1 MLFRCTMSVI
11 AKLKTKYLRVRQRGG
26 DEFEQAVFRILILLL
41 FSSYLF
47 IDDLWD
53 NEIGRHGSAL
63 LLAGLYFLSSTA
75 IIIAIHRKPRRSPVR
90 HSLAMAS
97 DVAVTTGCMY
107 LSGASG
113 SAFYGVYLWICIGN
127 GFRYGVPYLFLCMV
141 LNLIGFGTLFAV
153 SDYWSANPSLSIGL
167 LIGLVILPVFSSVL
181 VRRLSEAVRRA
192 EEANQAKSQFVAN
205 ISHELRTPL
214 NGVVGM
220 SHLLMNTGLSSVQ
233 KEYIRTIL
241 SSSSTL
247 LSLIDNILDISK
259 IEAGKVE
266 LESKDFDLYALLHDV
281 HAMFASQAHSRGLR
295 LMLHVDPAT
304 PCRLRGDANHIRQVL
319 VNLVG
324 NAVKFTEQGYID
336 VRLSPVMAGS
346 LPARVRFEV
355 RDTGIGIPAHALK
368 TIFEMFTQADA
379 STTRRFGGSGLGT
392 TIAKQLVEL
401 MGGSIDVR
409 STEGKGTTFWFELPY
424 TPPMAPESHM
434 RKHVRLL
441 VIGVDAS
448 RALPLPLPQ
457 TIDLETTTVGTSAQA
472 FAAMVNAANSESPF
486 HAVLVQHETADL
498 DPIDFIS
505 VVAKD
510 AQLAHV
516 TPILFRRP
524 NDARAVESYETA
536 GYAFVVDHKTSA
548 ATLHNVFHFAA
559 AHRVADNT
567 KQHWSR
573 STDEPLRIL
582 VAEDNPTN
590 QLVIRS
596 VLETAGHRPT
606 LVNDGEEALDALETG
621 EYDLVILDMHM
632 PKTSGLDVLKFAKW
646 TLPAN
651 RMIPFVILTANATKE
666 ALEECRAAGASAFIT
681 KPVEPRRLLDEIA
694 ALANQRK
701 YPGLEAAPSETASLD
716 PAADEANVD
725 LIDTNRL
732 RDLNAH
738 GSDLVSKALKA
749 FENDADM
756 LIQKIRAALKEGRGA
771 DYRTSVHAFKGCC
784 ATVGARRLAKLC
796 QWLEALDDAQL
807 QLQQTRLLGDL
818 TRTYLATRSAFSV
831 YLSNQNRIS
840 ALSPLRFR
848 R

>member
-1 MLFRCTMSVI
+1 MRYLTSFFRRLKSV
-11 AKLKTKYLRVRQRGG
+11 YLQGRRQSG
-26 DEFEQAVFRILILLL
+26 DEFEQAAFRILIVLI
-41 FSSYLF
+41 FSSYLV
-47 IDDLWD
+47 IDGVWTDGSLSSH
-53 NEIGRHGSAL
+53 RSAL
-63 LLAGLYFLSSTA
+63 ILSGSYLLSSLALIVA
-75 IIIAIHRKPRRSPVR
+75 ILRSPTRSPVR
-90 HSLAMAS
+90 HTIAMTT
-97 DVAVTTGCMY
+97 DVSVTTGCMY
-107 LSGASG
+107 LAGSSG
-113 SAFYGVYLWICIGN
+113 SALYIIYLWISIGN
-127 GFRYGVPYLFLCMV
+127 GFRYGLPYLFLCTV
-141 LNLIGFGTLFAV
+141 LNVIGFTILFYV
-153 SDYWSANPSLSIGL
+153 SDYWHQNVSLSVGL
-167 LIGLVILPVFSSVL
+167 LIGLIILPLFSSVL
-181 VRRLSEAVRRA
+181 VRRLSQAVRRA

-220 SHLLMNTGLSSVQ
+220 SHLLMNTNLSSVQ

-259 IEAGKVE
+259 IEAGKIE
-266 LESKDFDLYALLHDV
+266 LESKDFDLYMLLRDV
-281 HAMFASQAHSRGLR
+281 HSMFVPQARNRGVR

-304 PCRLRGDANHIRQVL
+304 PPRLHGDADHIRQIL
-319 VNLVG
+319 VNLIG

-336 VRLSPVMAGS
+336 IRMSPVTADTIP
-346 LPARVRFEV
+346 LRLRFEV
-355 RDTGIGIPAHALK
+355 RDTGIGIPANALG

-392 TIAKQLVEL
+392 TIAKQLVEA

-424 TPPMAPESHM
+424 KPPMTPAIGARE
-434 RKHVRLL
+434 HVRLL
-441 VIGVDAS
+441 IVGTSDN
-448 RALPLPLPQ
+448 RALPLALPQ
-457 TIDLETTTVGTSAQA
+457 TISLETTTVGTSAQA

-756 LIQKIRAALKEGRGA
+756 LIQKIHAALKEGRGA

>member
-1 MLFRCTMSVI
+1 MSVI
-11 AKLKTKYLRVRQRGG
+11 AKLKTDYLRVRQRGG

-41 FSSYLF
+41 FSSYLLL
-47 IDDLWD
+47 DDLRD
-53 NEIGRHGSAL
+53 NAIGRHSSAL
-63 LLAGLYFLSSTA
+63 ILAGLYFLSSMA
-75 IIIAIHRKPRRSPVR
+75 IIIAIYRSPRRSPLR

-141 LNLIGFGTLFAV
+141 LNLIGFGTLFAI
-153 SDYWSANPSLSIGL
+153 SDYWSSNPSLSIGL
-167 LIGLVILPVFSSVL
+167 LIGLIILPVFSSVL
-181 VRRLSEAVRRA
+181 VRRLSQAVRRA

-241 SSSSTL
+241 SSSGTL

-259 IEAGKVE
+259 IEAGKVAQE
-266 LESKDFDLYALLHDV
+266 TKDFDLYALLHDV

-304 PCRLRGDANHIRQVL
+304 PFRFRGDADHIRQVL

-324 NAVKFTEQGYID
+324 NAIKFTEQGYID
-336 VRLSPVMAGS
+336 VRLSPVLAGG
-346 LPARVRFEV
+346 LPTRIRFEV
-355 RDTGIGIPAHALK
+355 RDTGIGIPAHAIN

-401 MGGSIDVR
+401 MGGSINVR

-424 TPPMAPESHM
+424 TPPLTPAPYARENA
-434 RKHVRLL
+434 RLL
-441 VIGVDAS
+441 MIGLDDKRS
-448 RALPLPLPQ
+448 LPLALPQ
-457 TIDLETTTVGTSAQA
+457 TMALEITTAGTSAQA

-486 HAVLVQHETADL
+486 HAVLIDHATADL

-505 VVAKD
+505 VITKD

-516 TPILFRRP
+516 TPILIRHN
-524 NDARAVESYETA
+524 NDTRAIESYELA
-536 GYAFVVDHKTSA
+536 GYAFVVDRRTSA
-548 ATLHNVFHFAA
+548 ATLHNVLHFAA
-559 AHRVADNT
+559 ARRASDNAR
-567 KQHWSR
+567 QAWAGP
-573 STDEPLRIL
+573 TDRPLRIL

-596 VLETAGHRPT
+596 VLESAGHRPT
-606 LVNDGEEALDALETG
+606 VVNDGEEALDALEAG
-621 EYDLVILDMHM
+621 EYDLAILDMHM

-646 TLPAN
+646 TLAAN
-651 RMIPFVILTANATKE
+651 RMIPFMILTANATKE

-694 ALANQRK
+694 ALANHQDRDK
-701 YPGLEAAPSETASLD
+701 TVAKSDAAWTGAV
-716 PAADEANVD
+716 AADTD
-725 LIDTNRL
+725 MDFIDTKRL
-732 RDLNAH
+732 RDLSAH
-738 GSDLVSKALKA
+738 GADLVSKALKA
-749 FENDADM
+749 FENDADA
-756 LIQKIRAALKEGRGA
+756 LIQRIHAAMKAGRGA
-771 DYRTSVHAFKGCC
+771 DFRTSVHAFKGCC
-784 ATVGARRLAKLC
+784 GTVGAQRLATLC
-796 QWLEALDDAQL
+796 QSLETLDDGEL

-818 TRTYLATRSAFSV
+818 TRTYLATRSAFSA
-831 YLSNQNRIS
+831 YIANQNRIA
-840 ALSPLRFR
+840 ALPPVRHR

>member
-1 MLFRCTMSVI
+1 MSVI
-11 AKLKTKYLRVRQRGG
+11 AQLKTNYLKARQRGG

-41 FSSYLF
+41 FSSYLLL
-47 IDDLWD
+47 DDLRD
-53 NEIGRHGSAL
+53 NAIGRHSSAL
-63 LLAGLYFLSSTA
+63 ILAGLYFLSSMA
-75 IIIAIHRKPRRSPVR
+75 IIIAIYRSPRRSPIR

-141 LNLIGFGTLFAV
+141 LNLIGFGTLFVV
-153 SDYWSANPSLSIGL
+153 SDYWSSNPSLSIGL
-167 LIGLVILPVFSSVL
+167 FIGLIILPVFSSVL
-181 VRRLSEAVRRA
+181 VRRLSQAVRRA

-233 KEYIRTIL
+233 KQYIRTIL
-241 SSSSTL
+241 SSSGTL

-266 LESKDFDLYALLHDV
+266 VESKDFDLYALLHDV
-281 HAMFASQAHSRGLR
+281 HAMFASHAHNRGLR
-295 LMLHVDPAT
+295 LMLHVDPTA
-304 PCRLRGDANHIRQVL
+304 PYRLCGDADHIRQVL

-324 NAVKFTEQGYID
+324 NAIKFTEQGYID
-336 VRLSPVMAGS
+336 IRLAAVMAGA
-346 LPARVRFEV
+346 LPTRLRFEV
-355 RDTGIGIPAHALK
+355 RDTGIGIPAHALS
-368 TIFEMFTQADA
+368 TIFDMFTQADA

-401 MGGSIDVR
+401 MGGSIGVR

-424 TPPMAPESHM
+424 TPPLAPASQTRESA
-434 RKHVRLL
+434 RLL
-441 VIGVDAS
+441 VVGVNDV
-448 RALPLPLPQ
+448 RALPLVLPQ
-457 TIDLETTTVGTSAQA
+457 TLALETTTAPTSAQA
-472 FAAMVNAANSESPF
+472 FAAMINAANGESPF
-486 HAVLVQHETADL
+486 HAVLVDHATADL
-498 DPIDFIS
+498 DPIDFIA
-505 VVAKD
+505 VLAKD
-510 AQLAHV
+510 PQLAHV
-516 TPILFRRP
+516 TPILIRRH
-524 NDARAVESYETA
+524 NDTRAIDSYEMA
-536 GYAFVVDHKTSA
+536 GYAFVIDRRTSA

-559 AHRVADNT
+559 AHRVSDSPTQPWTGPAD
-567 KQHWSR
+567 Q
-573 STDEPLRIL
+573 PLRIL

-621 EYDLVILDMHM
+621 EYDLAILDMHM

-651 RMIPFVILTANATKE
+651 RMIPFMILTANATKE

-681 KPVEPRRLLDEIA
+681 KPVEPRRLLGEIA
-694 ALANQRK
+694 ALANQR
-701 YPGLEAAPSETASLD
+701 GRSGNETANSD
-716 PAADEANVD
+716 ATKAEPVADDASIE

-732 RDLNAH
+732 RDLSAH
-738 GSDLVSKALKA
+738 GSDLVAKALKA
-749 FENDADM
+749 FENDADA
-756 LIQKIRAALKEGRGA
+756 LIQRIHAAMKAGRGI
-771 DYRTSVHAFKGCC
+771 DFRTSVHAFKGCC
-784 ATVGARRLAKLC
+784 GTVGAQRLAKLC
-796 QWLEALDDAQL
+796 QSLELLDDGQL

-818 TRTYLATRSAFSV
+818 TRTYLATRSAFST
-831 YLSNQNRIS
+831 YLAGEGRKSVV
-840 ALSPLRFR
+840 SPLRQR

>member
-1 MLFRCTMSVI
+1 MSVI
-11 AKLKTKYLRVRQRGG
+11 NKLKTNYLQVRQRGG

-41 FSSYLF
+41 FSSYLLF
-47 IDDLWD
+47 DDLWD
-53 NEIGRHGSAL
+53 DAIGRHSAAL
-63 LLAGLYFLSSTA
+63 TLAGLYFLSSMA
-75 IIIAIHRKPRRSPVR
+75 IIVAIYRSPRRSPLR

-141 LNLIGFGTLFAV
+141 LNLIGFGTLFAI
-153 SDYWSANPSLSIGL
+153 SDYWSSNPSLSIGL
-167 LIGLVILPVFSSVL
+167 LIGLIILPVFSSVL
-181 VRRLSEAVRRA
+181 VRRLSQAVRRA

-241 SSSSTL
+241 SSSGAL

-266 LESKDFDLYALLHDV
+266 LETKDFDLYALVHDI

-304 PCRLRGDANHIRQVL
+304 PYRLRGDADHIRQVL

-324 NAVKFTEQGYID
+324 NAIKFTEQGYID
-336 VRLSPVMAGS
+336 VRLSPVFAGD
-346 LPARVRFEV
+346 LPTRVRFEV
-355 RDTGIGIPAHALK
+355 RDTGIGIPAHALN

-401 MGGSIDVR
+401 MGGSISVR

-424 TPPMAPESHM
+424 TPPLTPAPYVRENA
-434 RKHVRLL
+434 RLL
-441 VIGVDAS
+441 VIGVNDK
-448 RALPLPLPQ
+448 RALPLALPQ
-457 TIDLETTTVGTSAQA
+457 TIAVEITTAGTSAQG
-472 FAAMVNAANSESPF
+472 FAAMVNAAASESPF
-486 HAVLVQHETADL
+486 HAVLVDHDTADL
-498 DPIDFIS
+498 DPMDFVSI
-505 VVAKD
+505 VTKD
-510 AQLAHV
+510 PQLVHV
-516 TPILFRRP
+516 TPILIRRH
-524 NDARAVESYETA
+524 NDTRAVESYEMA
-536 GYAFVVDHKTSA
+536 GYAFVIDRKTSA
-548 ATLHNVFHFAA
+548 ATLHNIFHFAA
-559 AHRVADNT
+559 AHRVSDNV
-567 KQHWSR
+567 KQPWAGP
-573 STDEPLRIL
+573 TDRPLRIL

-606 LVNDGEEALDALETG
+606 LVNDGEEALDALEAG
-621 EYDLVILDMHM
+621 EYDLAILDMHM
-632 PKTSGLDVLKFAKW
+632 PKTSGLDVLKYAKW

-681 KPVEPRRLLDEIA
+681 KPVEPRRLLNEIA
-694 ALANQRK
+694 ALANQQRHSV
-701 YPGLEAAPSETASLD
+701 GDETLASSEAMKTEAVIGD
-716 PAADEANVD
+716 ADVEC
-725 LIDTNRL
+725 IDTNRL
-732 RDLNAH
+732 RDLSAH
-738 GSDLVSKALKA
+738 GTDLVSKALKA
-749 FENDADM
+749 FESDADA
-756 LIQKIRAALKEGRGA
+756 LIQRIHAAMKSGRGA
-771 DYRTSVHAFKGCC
+771 DFRTSVHAFKGCC
-784 ATVGARRLAKLC
+784 GTVGAQRLAKLC
-796 QWLEALDDAQL
+796 QSLEALDDGQL
-807 QLQQTRLLGDL
+807 QLQQTRLLGEL
-818 TRTYLATRSAFSV
+818 TRTYLATRSAFSN
-831 YLSNQNRIS
+831 YIANQNRVA
-840 ALSPLRFR
+840 ALPPVRYR

>member
-1 MLFRCTMSVI
+1 M
-11 AKLKTKYLRVRQRGG
+11 
-26 DEFEQAVFRILILLL
+26 
-41 FSSYLF
+41 
-47 IDDLWD
+47 
-53 NEIGRHGSAL
+53 RHT
-63 LLAGLYFLSSTA
+63 F
-75 IIIAIHRKPRRSPVR
+75 
-90 HSLAMAS
+90 AMAT
-97 DVAVTTGCMY
+97 DMAATTACIH
-107 LSGASG
+107 LAGASG
-113 SAFYGVYLWICIGN
+113 SAFYAVYLWITIGN
-127 GFRYGVPYLFLCMV
+127 GFRYGLKYLYLCMG
-141 LNLIGFGTLFAV
+141 LNLLGFGSLIAF
-153 SDYWSANPSLSIGL
+153 SDYWRANLELSIGL
-167 LIGLVILPVFSSVL
+167 LIGLIILPLFFSLL
-181 VRRLSEAVRRA
+181 VRRLNQAIRRA

-220 SHLLMNTGLSSVQ
+220 SHLLMNTDLSSVQ

-266 LESKDFDLYALLHDV
+266 LESKDFDLYELLHDV
-281 HAMFASQAHSRGLR
+281 HSMFAPQARNRGVR
-295 LMLHVDPAT
+295 LMLHVDPTT
-304 PCRLRGDANHIRQVL
+304 PPRLHGDADHIRQIL
-319 VNLVG
+319 VNLIG

-336 VRLSPVMAGS
+336 IRLSPVIADKIPVR
-346 LPARVRFEV
+346 LRFEV
-355 RDTGIGIPAHALK
+355 RDTGIGIPAHALG

-392 TIAKQLVEL
+392 TIAKQLVEA

-424 TPPMAPESHM
+424 KPPMTPAIGE
-434 RKHVRLL
+434 REHVRLL
-441 VIGVDAS
+441 VVGHSDN
-448 RALPLPLPQ
+448 RALPLTLPQ
-457 TIDLETTTVGTSAQA
+457 TIDFEVTTGATSAQA
-472 FAAMVNAANSESPF
+472 FAAMVNAASGESPY
-486 HAVLVQHETADL
+486 HAVLVNHETADL
-498 DPIDFIS
+498 DPIDFVS
-505 VVAKD
+505 VIVKD
-510 AQLAHV
+510 AQLARV
-516 TPILFRRP
+516 TPILIRRH
-524 NDARAVESYETA
+524 NDTRAIDSYEIA
-536 GYAFVVDHKTSA
+536 GYAFVIDRKTSA

-559 AHRVADNT
+559 AHRVSDNT
-567 KQHWSR
+567 AERWTR
-573 STDEPLRIL
+573 SADEPLRIL

-621 EYDLVILDMHM
+621 EYDLAILDMHM

-701 YPGLEAAPSETASLD
+701 D
-716 PAADEANVD
+716 PDQQGFANEIAKIEPVAED
-725 LIDTNRL
+725 SSPELIDTNRL
-732 RDLNAH
+732 RDLSAH
-738 GSDLVSKALKA
+738 GSDLVAKALKA
-749 FENDADM
+749 FENDADA
-756 LIQKIRAALKEGRGA
+756 LIQKIHAALKEGRGN
-771 DYRTSVHAFKGCC
+771 DFRTFVHAFKGCC
-784 ATVGARRLAKLC
+784 ATVGAQRLAKLC
-796 QWLEALDDAQL
+796 HSLEALDDGQL
-807 QLQQTRLLGDL
+807 YLQQTRLLGDL
-818 TRTYLATRSAFSV
+818 TRIYLATRSAFSV

-840 ALSPLRFR
+840 AVSPLRFR

>member
-1 MLFRCTMSVI
+1 MLYLTSFVGRLKSV
-11 AKLKTKYLRVRQRGG
+11 YLRGRRQSG
-26 DEFEQAVFRILILLL
+26 DEFEQAAFRILIILI
-41 FSSYLF
+41 FSSYLL
-47 IDDLWD
+47 IDGIWTDGSLSSH
-53 NEIGRHGSAL
+53 RSAL
-63 LLAGLYFLSSTA
+63 ILSGSYLLSSLALIMA
-75 IIIAIHRKPRRSPVR
+75 ILRSPERSPIR
-90 HSLAMAS
+90 HTIAMAT
-97 DVAVTTGCMY
+97 DVGVTTGCMY
-107 LSGASG
+107 LAGSSG
-113 SAFYGVYLWICIGN
+113 SALYIIYLWICIGN
-127 GFRYGVPYLFLCMV
+127 GFRYGLPYLFLCTV
-141 LNLIGFGTLFAV
+141 LNIIGFSILFFI
-153 SDYWSANPSLSIGL
+153 SDYWHQNVSLSVGL
-167 LIGLVILPVFSSVL
+167 LIGLIILPLFSSVL
-181 VRRLSEAVRRA
+181 VRRLSQAVRRA

-220 SHLLMNTGLSSVQ
+220 SHLLMDTNLSSVQ
-233 KEYIRTIL
+233 KEYIRTIF

-266 LESKDFDLYALLHDV
+266 LQSKDFDLYMLLHDV
-281 HAMFASQAHSRGLR
+281 HSMFAPQARNRGVR
-295 LMLHVDPAT
+295 LMLHVDPTT
-304 PCRLRGDANHIRQVL
+304 PPRLYGDADHIRQIL
-319 VNLVG
+319 VNLIG

-336 VRLSPVMAGS
+336 IRLSPVIADNIPVR
-346 LPARVRFEV
+346 LRFEV
-355 RDTGIGIPAHALK
+355 RDTGIGIPPHALS

-392 TIAKQLVEL
+392 TIAKQLVET

-409 STEGKGTTFWFELPY
+409 STEGKGTIFWFELPY
-424 TPPMAPESHM
+424 KPPTTPMTGVRE
-434 RKHVRLL
+434 HVRLL
-441 VIGVDAS
+441 VVGVNGN
-448 RALPLPLPQ
+448 RALPLALPQ
-457 TIDLETTTVGTSAQA
+457 TIAFEMTAAGTSAQA
-472 FAAMVNAANSESPF
+472 FAAMVNAANGELPY
-486 HAVLVQHETADL
+486 HAVVVDHETADL

-505 VVAKD
+505 VMTKD
-510 AQLAHV
+510 GQLAQV
-516 TPILFRRP
+516 IPILIRRH
-524 NDARAVESYETA
+524 NDTRAIESYELA
-536 GYAFVVDHKTSA
+536 GYAFVIDSKTSA

-559 AHRVADNT
+559 ANRASDNT
-567 KQHWSR
+567 KQRWASP
-573 STDEPLRIL
+573 TDQPLRIL

-596 VLETAGHRPT
+596 VLETAGHRTT
-606 LVNDGEEALDALETG
+606 LVNDGEEALDALEAG
-621 EYDLVILDMHM
+621 EYDLATLDMHM

-694 ALANQRK
+694 ALANQRERS
-701 YPGLEAAPSETASLD
+701 GQETAAKNEITKTEPVAED
-716 PAADEANVD
+716 TNIE

-749 FENDADM
+749 FENDADV
-756 LIQKIRAALKEGRGA
+756 LIQKIHTAMKEGRGT
-771 DYRTSVHAFKGCC
+771 DFRTSVHAFKGCC
-784 ATVGARRLAKLC
+784 GTVGAQRLAKLC
-796 QWLEALDDAQL
+796 QALEVLDDGQL

-831 YLSNQNRIS
+831 YLATQNRIF
-840 ALSPLRFR
+840 ALSPLRHR